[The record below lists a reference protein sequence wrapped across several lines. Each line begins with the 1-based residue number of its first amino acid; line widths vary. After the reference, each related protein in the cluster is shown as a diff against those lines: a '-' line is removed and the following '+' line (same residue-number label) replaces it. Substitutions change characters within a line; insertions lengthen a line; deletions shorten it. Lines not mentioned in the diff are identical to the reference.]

1 MTLPFQGGN
10 MGSNPVP
17 DIFCYFGVIAGAADL
32 RSASN
37 NGVWVRVPEVVF
49 ESIILS
55 FDLFGYAFCL

>member
-1 MTLPFQGGN
+1 

-17 DIFCYFGVIAGAADL
+17 DIFATLASLAGAADL

>member
-49 ESIILS
+49 GSYGDTLKS
-55 FDLFGYAFCL
+55 FGF